1 MPKYG
6 EKTDNDVLFERAV
19 AFKAIGSK
27 AEELEK
33 KGALPFE
40 VRSFI
45 QGANK
50 ELANQA
56 PDPEMY
62 SKALKVA
69 VTQKVNRS

>member
-19 AFKAIGSK
+19 AFKAIATK
-27 AEELEK
+27 AEELGK

-45 QGANK
+45 QGASK

-56 PDPEMY
+56 PDPELY
-62 SKALKVA
+62 SQALKVA
-69 VTQKVNRS
+69 ATQKANRN